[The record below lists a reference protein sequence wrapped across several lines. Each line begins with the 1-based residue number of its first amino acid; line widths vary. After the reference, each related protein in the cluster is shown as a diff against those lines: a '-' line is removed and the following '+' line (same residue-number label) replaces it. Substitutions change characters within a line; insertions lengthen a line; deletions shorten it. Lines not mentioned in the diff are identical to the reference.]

1 MININTGR
9 GLTRED
15 DRVLGGAAA
24 GEDGAGLAL
33 VRPGHG
39 QRGGAVRGQRQ
50 AGQDEQ
56 HSPGVAGGHSPPAL
70 RPGLNSASGQ
80 QHSMTRLV

>member
-70 RPGLNSASGQ
+70 CPGLNSGQ
-80 QHSMTRLV
+80 QHSMKRIV